1 LAEKIAEVLDK
12 EGSLHLSRFLA
23 HLQIFIYI
31 YRVPYVRFDGRMSA
45 KRRQETLEA
54 FCVPIGDVER
64 DTSNVQ
70 SIPDVPTSEVP
81 RRSTRPSRRGAA
93 TAVVYQEGDA
103 ISDDDDYFALEMD
116 AESDDGLEGA
126 RSRTKKGK
134 GKANGKSKARTQ
146 SRVASVGDTTRNRSS
161 ISNGI
166 NPKVMLIS
174 LKAGALGLNLT
185 VANNIYL

>member
-1 LAEKIAEVLDK
+1 
-12 EGSLHLSRFLA
+12 
-23 HLQIFIYI
+23 
-31 YRVPYVRFDGRMSA
+31 MSA

-70 SIPDVPTSEVP
+70 SISDVPTSEVP

-93 TAVVYQEGDA
+93 TGVEYQQGDA
-103 ISDDDDYFALEMD
+103 ISIDSDDDDNFTLEMD
-116 AESDDGLEGA
+116 AESDDGVDGA
-126 RSRTKKGK
+126 RLRTKKGK
-134 GKANGKSKARTQ
+134 GKAKGKSKAKTR
-146 SRVASVGDTTRNRSS
+146 SRVASAGDTTRNRSS

-166 NPKVMLIS
+166 NPQVMLIS